1 VSLGAGGGF
10 LSFFSPASICFP
22 NHNDRHSNFH
32 KHYIEMINFKQIL
45 RKPVR
50 LIGSLQFPLNY
61 EQTNVDKDLDP
72 CCKLGQTFG

>member
-1 VSLGAGGGF
+1 
-10 LSFFSPASICFP
+10 
-22 NHNDRHSNFH
+22 
-32 KHYIEMINFKQIL
+32 MINFKQIL